1 MTRRRNRD
9 SERGLTWSRDRKNDA
24 ARPQKPPAGGERSAG
39 QGIEND
45 ERGQLQPGDKER
57 AQKNR

>member
-9 SERGLTWSRDRKNDA
+9 SERGLTWARDRKDDA
-24 ARPQKPPAGGERSAG
+24 VRPQKPPAGGEQSTG
-39 QGIEND
+39 QGVEND

>member
-1 MTRRRNRD
+1 MTRRKRD
-9 SERGLTWSRDRKNDA
+9 AGLTWPRDPKDDA
-24 ARPQKPPAGGERSAG
+24 VRPKGQERAAQPAG

>member
-1 MTRRRNRD
+1 MTLRRKSRE
-9 SERGLTWSRDRKNDA
+9 ERGLTRSRDPKDDPV
-24 ARPQKPPAGGERSAG
+24 RPKRHGRSDRPAG